1 MSNGAKRETFYYGLR
16 PLIVLWDVVSGGLQ
30 GNQSMVAA
38 VRCLTLLLTT
48 VFLLIAGFSSN
59 ALAQST
65 LSEGFAAQD
74 QNYSPEA
81 RAGRDIWFNATA
93 FNDRFFTYSYPQ
105 RLGAAIDWYGVLGA
119 GKKQDIFQAWGGIPD
134 PDCCVPGSPN
144 CPAKSID
151 ETYGFQWCPG
161 DDKLLQF
168 VGKLG
173 YRDPACD
180 FKDAPFD
187 ATTPHGSSDD
197 RQSACDLRFGTSTG
211 MLGLRKFPNPRFN
224 KDAWTKLNGSSAS
237 WDKYRKFLSEDSSDA
252 DSRVNL
258 LADGAMEPPFRIGM
272 SCGACHIAYNP
283 LKPPPNPNAP
293 SWDNIDG
300 LVGNQYSRISNLL
313 ASGMSQHKLE
323 WQLVARARPGIVDT
337 SALPMDFVANAGTM
351 NAIINLAK
359 RPLHDDQIMKWRKA
373 SQCPADPGD
382 SCWCEP
388 GKPEKCWLR
397 SAQPERVANILKG
410 GEDSIG
416 TQEAIQRVYFN
427 IGSCAE
433 QCWLNHIPD
442 MRAADPRQ
450 RNYGQTPFE
459 IGQCR
464 RDCASFRAIEDRLP
478 DLEKFFLSARPTDL
492 RVAWGLTSARDL
504 EVKLENEFHSGAVE
518 EGRKLYATNCASCH
532 SSQLGPFENTDFL
545 ATDLNDPTLRADWL
559 GNDKPVEASKIGT
572 NAGRAL
578 HSNHMQSRVWA
589 EYASQALQARAPDP
603 QRKEVMK
610 GGGRGYYRNI
620 SLLSAWAH
628 APFMHNNAI
637 GPEICGKPSDLGNDF
652 YSSPYVDASL
662 KPLANPPPC
671 LPFDPSVEGRYR
683 LYVSSMRDMLS
694 PTQRIKK
701 IRLLDKTMIL
711 DIAPKLEI
719 AGFETGLSLTIP
731 KGVPAVAINSLR
743 VKDIIQDVALI
754 ARDGTNRNA
763 DLEKKYT
770 GLLTS
775 AQIEEL
781 RTGLKTLLVKVVLSD
796 QSEALNLLLQQDG
809 VIQKYYSNLLDWQE
823 NGGHRFGESL
833 TDQEKDALIAFVAT
847 L

>member
-1 MSNGAKRETFYYGLR
+1 M
-16 PLIVLWDVVSGGLQ
+16 
-30 GNQSMVAA
+30 MVAA
-38 VRCLTLLLTT
+38 VRCLKLFLAAIVLL
-48 VFLLIAGFSSN
+48 FAEFAPHG
-59 ALAQST
+59 LAQST
-65 LSEGFAAQD
+65 LSDGFAKQD
-74 QNYSPEA
+74 KNYSEQA

-105 RLGAAIDWYGVLGA
+105 RLGAAIDWFGILGA
-119 GKKQDIFQAWGGIPD
+119 DKKRDIFQAWGGIPD
-134 PDCCVPGSPN
+134 PDCCVPGSDN
-144 CPAKSID
+144 CPAKSLD

-161 DDKLLQF
+161 DDNLLQF

-180 FKDAPFD
+180 FKDATFN
-187 ATTPHGSSDD
+187 TSTPHGPNDN
-197 RQSACDLRFGTSTG
+197 RQNTCDLRFGTSTG

-224 KDAWTKLNGSSAS
+224 KDAWIQLNGSPGS
-237 WDKYRKFLSEDSSDA
+237 WEKYRKFLSDSSSDP

-258 LADGAMEPPFRIGM
+258 LEDGAIEPPFRIGM

-283 LKPPPNPNAP
+283 LKPPQNPNAP
-293 SWDNIDG
+293 SWENIDG

-351 NAIINLAK
+351 NAIINLAR
-359 RPLHDDQIMKWRKA
+359 RPQHDDQIMKWRKA

-382 SCWCEP
+382 TCWCEP
-388 GKPEKCWLR
+388 GKPGKCWMR
-397 SAQPERVANILKG
+397 SLQTERVPSILKG

-416 TQEAIQRVYFN
+416 IQEAIQRVYFN

-450 RNYGQTPFE
+450 RNFGQTPFD

-478 DLEKFFLSARPTDL
+478 DLEKFFFSARPTDL
-492 RVAWGLTSARDL
+492 RDAWGLHSEHEL
-504 EVKLENEFHSGAVE
+504 EVKLEAEFHLGAVE
-518 EGRKLYATNCASCH
+518 EGRQLYATHCASCH
-532 SSQLGPFENTDFL
+532 SSQPGPYENVNFL
-545 ATDLNDPTLRADWL
+545 ATDANDPTLRVDWL
-559 GNDKPVEASKIGT
+559 GNDKAVEVSKIGT

-589 EYASQALQARAPDP
+589 EYTSQALQARAPDP

-620 SLLSAWAH
+620 SLLSAWAY

-637 GPEICGKPSDLGNDF
+637 GPEVCGKPADAAKDF
-652 YSSPYVDASL
+652 YSSPYVDASG

-671 LPFDPSVEGRYR
+671 LPFDPSADGRYR
-683 LYVSSMRDMLS
+683 LYVSSMRDMLN
-694 PTQRIKK
+694 PGLRIEK
-701 IRLLDKTMIL
+701 IHLLDQEMVI
-711 DIAPKLEI
+711 DIVPKLEI

-743 VKDIIQDVALI
+743 IKDIIEDAVLL
-754 ARDGTNRNA
+754 ARDTAHENK
-763 DLEKKYT
+763 DLAKKYA
-770 GLLTS
+770 GLLTNTQIGELS
-775 AQIEEL
+775 A
-781 RTGLKTLLVKVVLSD
+781 GLKTLLVKLVLPD
-796 QSEALNLLLQQDG
+796 RTEALNLLLQHDG
-809 VIQKYYSNLLDWQE
+809 VIQRYYSNLLDWQE

-833 TDQEKDALIAFVAT
+833 SDKEKDALIAFVAT